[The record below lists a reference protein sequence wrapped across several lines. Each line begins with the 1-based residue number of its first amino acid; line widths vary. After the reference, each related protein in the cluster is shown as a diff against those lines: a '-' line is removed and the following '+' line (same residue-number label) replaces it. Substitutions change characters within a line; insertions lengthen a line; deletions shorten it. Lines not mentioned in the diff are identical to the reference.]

1 MRSPKARVKAI
12 IEQKSGISMQHDTR
26 MVQERRDLPLDGES
40 VLVTPVG
47 DDLILIAGVADTMA
61 DKVEVLLNGDP
72 SMSMKSDI
80 SHWSRKDAPADAAIG
95 FVAIVPVHLSGK
107 VRLRSV
113 VMRRNGQPIR
123 YTLIK
128 PALSLPALAQ
138 VVSADAGDQSSII
151 LDRIVLALIG
161 GKANQKRLDAAQ
173 SLLASTGPADG
184 WIEVIGAVDTGQVFL
199 QGWASGLPGDLV
211 HVLAAHEGLTAGEF
225 RSASVPRSDLG
236 EQGKGFVGL
245 LDAGKTID
253 PAQLRKLFFRGR
265 DGWRALEVY
274 DRRVLLSPMDVPA
287 HIRDGLAR
295 ASANPAT
302 MLTLRRA
309 GERFDGRDTVSDLSV
324 PVRLGMDMV
333 AEVPGGG
340 FLVAGWMLDPEGHV
354 DALTLRAGTYGRRI
368 DETWTRLP
376 RADVTM
382 AFQHNGLFSGR
393 LDPARCDHGFLAF
406 VPCDPT
412 LADTAVYFEMTV
424 GDTVA
429 FYPLAPLR
437 NLSRRALEKLIA
449 PLDPRTAAAGAAIE
463 RHIGPMMQSMISP
476 APSVMEIRDIDFTDT
491 ENGKVL
497 VLGAG
502 LDVEEVSVTLSLLA
516 LDAET
521 RNVPIIV
528 SIPVE
533 AFGTI
538 APEVER
544 LSRFYGIKVR
554 VVGAAGVQDAC
565 DAFEAAVQATKAD
578 TLILLA
584 AGVLPRQQGW
594 VSSLERAYRNRGNKA
609 LISPT
614 ILYEDNSIRFAGTW
628 LDNEE
633 QKLADR
639 YIGYPRD
646 VVHGSQPTEVVAGSL
661 ACCIVSREAVVSAGG
676 FTRSYLSSSEKGR
689 DLCLKMRL
697 GGTLA
702 VWLPD
707 VEMISADN
715 DVTASALPIHRL
727 AQKIDRWSF
736 DRKWSLLINNM
747 R

>member
-1 MRSPKARVKAI
+1 
-12 IEQKSGISMQHDTR
+12 MQSDTR
-26 MVQERRDLPLDGES
+26 VNQDRQDLPLDGES
-40 VLVTPVG
+40 ALVTPIG
-47 DDLILIAGVADTMA
+47 EDLALIVGVADTMA

-72 SMSMKSDI
+72 SMSMKSDMI
-80 SHWSRKDAPADAAIG
+80 YWARKDAPADAAIG
-95 FVAIVPVHLSGK
+95 FVAVVPVRLASK

-113 VMRRNGQPIR
+113 VMRRNGQPTRYALIR
-123 YTLIK
+123 PSL
-128 PALSLPALAQ
+128 ALPALIQ
-138 VVSADAGDQSSII
+138 VVSADAGERFAHV

-161 GKANQKRLDAAQ
+161 GKTNQRRLDAAL
-173 SLLASTGPADG
+173 SALASTGPADG
-184 WIEVIGAVDTGQVFL
+184 WIEVIGAIDTGQVFL
-199 QGWASGLPGDLV
+199 QGWASDLPCDLV

-245 LDAGKTID
+245 LDTGKSTID
-253 PAQLRKLFFRGR
+253 PGNLKKLFFRGR
-265 DGWRALEVY
+265 NGWRTLEVY
-274 DRRVLLSPMDVPA
+274 DRRVLLSPTDVPA
-287 HIRDGLAR
+287 HIRDGLPR
-295 ASANPAT
+295 ASASPDT

-324 PVRLGMDMV
+324 PVRIGMDMV

-340 FLVAGWMLDPEGHV
+340 FLVAGWMLDPDGRV
-354 DALTLRAGTYGRRI
+354 DALTLRAGAYCRRI
-368 DETWTRLP
+368 DDTWTRLP
-376 RADVTM
+376 RADVST
-382 AFQHNGLFSGR
+382 AFQHNSLFAGR
-393 LDPARCDHGFLAF
+393 LDPARSDHGFLAF
-406 VPCDPT
+406 VPCDPVST
-412 LADTAVYFEMTV
+412 DTAVYFEMTV

-429 FYPLAPLR
+429 FYPLVPLR
-437 NLSRRALEKLIA
+437 NLSRRVLDKLIA

-463 RHIGPMMQSMISP
+463 RHIGPMMQSMVSP
-476 APSVMEIRDIDFTDT
+476 APNVTEIRDIDFSDT
-491 ENGKVL
+491 ESGKAL
-497 VLGAG
+497 VIGAG
-502 LDVEEVSVTLSLLA
+502 VDVEEVSVTLSLLA
-516 LDAET
+516 LDAEA
-521 RNVPIIV
+521 RDIPIIV
-528 SIPVE
+528 TVPAE
-533 AFGTI
+533 AFDNI

-544 LSRFYGIKVR
+544 LSRFYGVKVR
-554 VVGAAGVQDAC
+554 VIGAIGIQDAC
-565 DAFEAAVQATKAD
+565 DAFEAAIHATKAD

-584 AGVLPRQQGW
+584 AGVLPRQSGW
-594 VSSLERAYRNRGNKA
+594 ISSLERAYRNRANKA

-628 LDNEE
+628 LDNGE

-646 VVHGSQPTEVVAGSL
+646 VVRGSQPTEVVAGSL
-661 ACCIVSREAVVSAGG
+661 ACCIVSREAIVSAGG
-676 FTRSYLSSSEKGR
+676 FTRSYLSASEKGR

-697 GGTLA
+697 GGTHA

-715 DVTASALPIHRL
+715 DVNMSALPIHRL